1 MTENRG
7 KFTLEAAQAYLA
19 HEPEMRVDALS
30 ERLFT
35 VSDGHCRTLFVAGDS
50 GVIAF
55 DTFGTPGRA
64 RSYRRA
70 IEATLSGKPISTIIY
85 SHDHLDHAGFAAD
98 LAPAAEIIADEICAK
113 VVKCRGAEGQLQPTR
128 VLTGARN
135 ELSIDGVDLVLLNPG
150 PTHGSGNVAAYFAD
164 EGVLFSSDT
173 ILANA
178 RYGFMPDYHFAN
190 FTRFMRGFL
199 DLEWD
204 RFVPG
209 RFGMTDRAGFE
220 RGCDFIDAVM
230 VACQQAFANFVPI
243 WLYEP
248 MKGFVGG
255 QLGEQYGDLE
265 GFDGHIGQM
274 AIRVVHHYLMGG
286 WGLEDTPEPSVLLA
300 DQVSL

>member
-19 HEPEMRVDALS
+19 HEPEIRVDALS

-70 IEATLSGKPISTIIY
+70 IGAILPGKPISTIIY